1 MERMM
6 RAIDLFAGWGAFTLG
21 ATKAGVDVV
30 WAADHWKLAVEAHR
44 QNHPDTKHECQ
55 DLNQCDFSQVPDYE
69 ILLAS
74 PACQGHSTAS
84 QPKRRSFH
92 DDLRATAWAVISC
105 ADRTNPEIVI
115 VENVPSFKRWKQYS
129 AWVGALEL
137 LGYCVH
143 EVQSTASGHGVPQR
157 RKRLFIVATRSGTPP
172 RLEPGPEPAFGP
184 CVQWGEGEW
193 RPVSEATPNVRRRV
207 DVARA
212 RHGDRFLTQHVTGHK
227 GVGLYEPIRTI
238 TTADQWAV
246 VDRDMYRP
254 LTVRE
259 SARAMGF
266 PDLYSWPPGATRT
279 DTIRGI
285 GNAVCPPQGA
295 AIIEA
300 AVI

>member
-1 MERMM
+1 M
-6 RAIDLFAGWGAFTLG
+6 RAIDLFAGWGGFTLG

-115 VENVPSFKRWKQYS
+115 VENVPSFKRWRLYS
-129 AWVGALEL
+129 AWLDALEL

-143 EVQSTASGHGVPQR
+143 EVKSTASGHGVPQR

-172 RLEPGPEPAFGP
+172 PARAGPRTR
-184 CVQWGEGEW
+184 VRSV
-193 RPVSEATPNVRRRV
+193 RPVGRRGMATRVGSDSERSPKGRCRSSSARRPV
-207 DVARA
+207 LDPA
-212 RHGDRFLTQHVTGHK
+212 RHRPQGRRAQRADPDNHDGRPVGCGRPRHVSPPDGPGERSSH
-227 GVGLYEPIRTI
+227 
-238 TTADQWAV
+238 
-246 VDRDMYRP
+246 
-254 LTVRE
+254 
-259 SARAMGF
+259 GF
-266 PDLYSWPPGATRT
+266 PRFILLASRSHTNRHHPGNRKRGLPATGRR
-279 DTIRGI
+279 DH
-285 GNAVCPPQGA
+285 
-295 AIIEA
+295 
-300 AVI
+300 